1 MDAQSEAY
9 RIEIEEAEARTPW
22 YRTRRAVFAAVVLL
36 PTLLVFLYTALI
48 ASPEYESRAEF
59 IIKGMDKDK
68 PPVGGIAELVGA
80 GSELD
85 SAAREAEAVQDYML
99 SLEAIGDLK
108 QRGVNVDSLLYGPHA
123 DPLASLYHSD
133 RRAEGVRDY
142 YRSMVDVDY
151 DSGEGITRLAARAYT
166 PQEAKKLAAALMA
179 LGEAQINTYNQRAIA
194 AGQELARQQL
204 TEAEDELASV
214 QGQMTAF
221 RDISGDLDPS
231 AKGKASEEELESTQA
246 DLTLEQ
252 SNLASM
258 RRHLSASSPLVQAAQ
273 SRVATL
279 QSAVGRMQ
287 ARLAGD
293 ADALT
298 RRLSEYEKLKL
309 KQEFAAK
316 RYDAARSRLE
326 EAQTEAAEQRLF
338 LVPVVVANLP
348 EKPVA
353 PTPFRTTLIVFLGL
367 CLAFAIGWLILAG
380 IREHHAD

>member
-1 MDAQSEAY
+1 MDAQSESY
-9 RIEIEEAEARTPW
+9 RIEVEAAEARTPW

-36 PTLLVFLYTALI
+36 PTLLVFVYTALI
-48 ASPEYESRAEF
+48 ASPQYESRAEF

-80 GSELD
+80 GSDLD

-99 SLEAIGDLK
+99 SLEAIGDLRH
-108 QRGVNVDSLLYGPHA
+108 RGVDVDTLLYGPHA

-166 PQEAKKLAAALMA
+166 PGEAKKLAAALMG

-204 TEAEDELASV
+204 SEAEDELAGV
-214 QGQMTAF
+214 QAQMTAF

-252 SNLASM
+252 ANLAAM
-258 RRHLSASSPLVQAAQ
+258 RQHLSASSPLVQAAQ

-293 ADALT
+293 SDALT

-326 EAQTEAAEQRLF
+326 DAQTQAAEQRLF
-338 LVPVVVANLP
+338 LVPVVVANMP

-353 PTPFRTTLIVFLGL
+353 PTPLRTTLIVFLGL

>member
-9 RIEIEEAEARTPW
+9 RIEIEQAEARTPW

-59 IIKGMDKDK
+59 IIKGVDKDK
-68 PPVGGIAELVGA
+68 PPVGGISELVGA

-108 QRGVNVDSLLYGPHA
+108 QRGVSVDSLLYGPHA